1 MDERRLSTNPQVVK
15 EYYKEQMAEL
25 KSSYESAKENN
36 NKDLAEYLE
45 EQLIQTDI
53 ARAEHIAEV
62 EKINREQ
69 WEEALDYFG
78 F

>member
-1 MDERRLSTNPQVVK
+1 MDERKLSTNPQVVK
-15 EYYKEQMAEL
+15 EYYEEQIAEL
-25 KSSYESAKENN
+25 KSSYESAMKNN

-53 ARAEHIAEV
+53 ARADHIAEV
-62 EKINREQ
+62 EEINREQ
-69 WEEALDYFG
+69 WEKALDYFG

>member
-1 MDERRLSTNPQVVK
+1 MDERKFSKNPHVVK
-15 EYYKEQMAEL
+15 QYYEQKIAEL
-25 KSSYESAKENN
+25 KSDYESAKENN

-45 EQLIQTDI
+45 NELINTDI
-53 ARAEHIAEV
+53 QRAEHIAEV
-62 EKINREQ
+62 EEINREQ